1 MKTLRYITAVAA
13 IMALAACSNE
23 DLDLGGYENDP
34 DAVHINATVGDLVES
49 RSNPITSSAFENGDK
64 IKLSSEGRTG
74 VYTYNANDDSGS
86 WTFASG
92 DYLRWN
98 NLTQKFFAWFPE
110 GYSGNEK
117 VLSNQSSPE
126 WGNEHYI
133 GLSDYMYFEGDCEK
147 PGQAPYTINLEMQR
161 QTARVIIDGNFR
173 HKNELEGL
181 EGYTISVEISDGTT
195 TVQTCLSNGNY
206 YALLN
211 PTTTVNAYKD
221 FVTVT
226 LHKDNDTRVYNV
238 RGVPVLEKG
247 YSYTYNVTIGKDRM
261 EIGGVEVAPW
271 TDGGVVDDDEHQAEE
286 IE

>member
-34 DAVHINATVGDLVES
+34 DAVHINATVGNLIES

-64 IKLSSEGRTG
+64 IKLTSEGRTG
-74 VYTYNANDDSGS
+74 VYTYNANDNNGS
-86 WTFASG
+86 WTFTSG

-98 NLTQKFFAWFPE
+98 NQTQKFFAWFPE
-110 GYSGNEK
+110 DYSGEDK
-117 VLSNQSSPE
+117 VLSNQSSSE

-147 PGQAPYTINLEMQR
+147 PGQAPYAINLEMQR
-161 QTARVIIDGNFR
+161 QTARVIIGTFT
-173 HKNELEGL
+173 HKNELSNL
-181 EGYTISVEISDGTT
+181 EDYTISLTISDGTT
-195 TVQTCLSNGNY
+195 TVQPCLSDGKY

-211 PTTTVNAYKD
+211 PTTTANAYED

-226 LHKDNDTRVYNV
+226 LHKDNDTRVYYV

-247 YSYTYNVTIGKDRM
+247 YSYEYSVTIGKDRM
-261 EIGGVEVAPW
+261 EIGEVEVAPW
-271 TDGGVVDDDEHQAEE
+271 TDGGVIEGNEHQAEE
-286 IE
+286 VE